1 MKKLSAFLLSSL
13 FCLLSFDVHAAE
25 KDAPDCKDHPLL
37 PRMPGFYILG
47 CAGGDANF
55 DMEAAPG
62 KPAETTHVEGKST
75 AILYSAQPELKARP
89 SRQQILG
96 NFEKGIRQYGGTLIG
111 MVNATPVYKVADG
124 GREVWVIV
132 MADNEGGGHAYRI
145 IEKGDLV
152 LTKKDESQRDD
163 LNCKRYAS
171 PLFTLIPGYLICGCG
186 ESESRTRD
194 VKIAKGKTQ
203 ETIRIRGA
211 MTQVSYCPQEESAAK
226 NNPKVRRSFENDI
239 RKHGGA
245 FIGKTVK
252 APGID
257 VYKLNKG
264 GKETWIEVWTE
275 ENGNYNYA
283 VTQ

>member
-1 MKKLSAFLLSSL
+1 MKKRSAFLMSLL
-13 FCLLSFDVHAAE
+13 FCLLSFNLHAAE

-37 PRMPGFYILG
+37 PRMPGYYILG
-47 CAGGDANF
+47 CADSDANF

-62 KPAETTHVEGKST
+62 KPAATTHIEGKST
-75 AILYSAQPELKARP
+75 AILYSAQPELKAKP

-96 NFEKGIRQYGGTLIG
+96 NFEKGIKRYGGTLVG
-111 MVNATPVYKVADG
+111 MANTAPVYKLADG
-124 GREVWVIV
+124 GREVLVIV
-132 MADNEGGGHAYRI
+132 MADEVGGGHAYRI

-152 LTKKDESQRDD
+152 QTKKDESQRDD

-171 PLFTLIPGYLICGCG
+171 PLFTPTPGYLICGCG

-203 ETIRIRGA
+203 ETIHIKGV
-211 MTQVSYCPQEESAAK
+211 MTQVSYCPQDESAAK
-226 NNPKVRRSFENDI
+226 NNPNIRRSFENDI
-239 RKHGGA
+239 KKQGGT

-257 VYKLNKG
+257 VYKLTKD
-264 GKETWIEVWTE
+264 GKETWIEVWIE
-275 ENGNYNYA
+275 ESGNYNYV
-283 VTQ
+283 VTR